1 MELNNP
7 LSHLV
12 HQLSKFPGV
21 GEKSAQRLAFFLL
34 SLPKEEVGKMAQ
46 AMIDTRNN
54 IRYCDSCFNISFQPR
69 CYLCSDER
77 RDRSMMCIVASPKD
91 IVAFERSGEYKG
103 VYHVLGGLLSPIDGI
118 HPEMLRIEEL
128 VTRLRTGEVTE
139 IILAINATVEGDTT
153 CLYLSNLLSGLNIS
167 ISKLA
172 YGLPVGAD
180 IDYADELTLQKALT
194 GRKRINPA

>member
-12 HQLSKFPGV
+12 QQLSKFPGV

-46 AMIDTRNN
+46 AMVDTRNN
-54 IRYCDSCFNISFQPR
+54 IRYCDICFNISFQPR

-153 CLYLSNLLSGLNIS
+153 CLYLSNMLSGLNIS

-194 GRKRINPA
+194 GRKQINPS

>member
-12 HQLSKFPGV
+12 QQLSKFPGV

-77 RDRSMMCIVASPKD
+77 RERSMMCIVASPKD

-194 GRKRINPA
+194 GRKQINPA

>member
-12 HQLSKFPGV
+12 QQLSKFPGV

-153 CLYLSNLLSGLNIS
+153 CLYLSNMLSGLNIS

>member
-12 HQLSKFPGV
+12 QQLSKFPGV

-153 CLYLSNLLSGLNIS
+153 CLYLSNMLSGLNIS

-194 GRKRINPA
+194 GRKQINPA